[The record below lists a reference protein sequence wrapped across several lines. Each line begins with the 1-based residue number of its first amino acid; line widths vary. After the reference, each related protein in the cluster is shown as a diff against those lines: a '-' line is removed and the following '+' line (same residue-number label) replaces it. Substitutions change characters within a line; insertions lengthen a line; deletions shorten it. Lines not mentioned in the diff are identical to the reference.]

1 MTEEEMIEDDSRESL
16 KLPDPAHF
24 HEVAFEVPQLRVRFA
39 DLVGKNDLR
48 AEPVHGQRTVQQRG
62 LKDAGLILAGHRV
75 IRDERMPPVLVI
87 RAAELLMVECRS
99 AHDLTIA
106 P

>member
-1 MTEEEMIEDDSRESL
+1 M
-16 KLPDPAHF
+16 
-24 HEVAFEVPQLRVRFA
+24 EVVQLRIGLA
-39 DLVGKNDLR
+39 DLGGKRDLR

-75 IRDERMPPVLVI
+75 IRDERNSPPVLVI